1 VLICFYETFR
11 MTVMFVQRFT
21 LAAGSGVPNSAA
33 DANNN
38 FSRKSANTL
47 VRQAEQLMDNFQ
59 RPDEAYRIVRQV
71 SKIFILLW
79 ACQQVGSYRRLGI
92 LNGPF

>member
-71 SKIFILLW
+71 SKDFLF
-79 ACQQVGSYRRLGI
+79 YY
-92 LNGPF
+92 GPVNKLARIDD